1 MKPQL
6 RVRTLLI
13 PALAVLRSIS
23 DLEKRK
29 FKKTERQL
37 MVKVVLEEL
46 MYTYYDTVPWDY
58 SYDAPPFQGMAF
70 VKLKEAIPFVPDDD
84 LKGIIARLKAACH
97 TLLLPY
103 TLIGRFD
110 SKDGESVPSFAR
122 RLPQI
127 FDHGVS
133 FSWHNDFLQARWV
146 RPTVDYKEMSVF
158 TYFHTVHAHYVKR
171 AKGVDEAMLAGGL
184 IRIPMS
190 KFLTS
195 EYEVVFS

>member
-13 PALAVLRSIS
+13 PALAVLKGIS

-29 FKKTERQL
+29 FKKAERQL
-37 MVKVVLEEL
+37 MVKAVLEEL
-46 MYTYYDTVPWDY
+46 MFTYYDTVPWDY
-58 SYDAPPFQGMAF
+58 SYRTPPFQGMAF
-70 VKLKEAIPFVPDDD
+70 VKLKEAIPFVPDED
-84 LKGIIARLKAACH
+84 LKAIIGRLKAACH

-103 TLIGRFD
+103 TLIGKYD
-110 SKDGESVPSFAR
+110 VVDGDLVPNFAQ
-122 RLPQI
+122 RLPQV

-133 FSWHNDFLQARWV
+133 FSWREDYLQVRWV

-158 TYFHTVHAHYVKR
+158 TYFHTVHAYHTKR
-171 AKGVDEAMLAGGL
+171 SKGVDEDMLSGGL
-184 IRIPMS
+184 LMIPMS

-195 EYEVVFS
+195 EYEVIFS